1 MSIWKD
7 IPGFD
12 GLYKVNEDG
21 DVYSMY
27 TMKQL
32 RPSVSNAGY
41 RQFVLHKNKKQ
52 YCMPAHRA
60 VALAFIDRSDEKM
73 VVNHIDENK
82 QNCNV
87 NNLEWVTSKYNN
99 EYGGSKAAQS
109 TYNKYAKNFSIYDR
123 EGNFIGK
130 AKGVKRYAK
139 EHGLSPYNLGAM
151 INFNKTHDNKRS
163 YCGKIFI
170 EE

>member
-73 VVNHIDENK
+73 VVNH
-82 QNCNV
+82 
-87 NNLEWVTSKYNN
+87 N